1 MAAHCTDIG
10 KDCCA
15 PNGEAAT
22 CSQGLTPKR
31 TQGTCFNFPTGSAF
45 ECCGPPIG
53 RSQAMADLLDAFE
66 EDGLLIHSLQGNS
79 DWPNRLAAATTLDD
93 VGFDTDCG
101 AHCVALSLLHPQLPV
116 QAYCP
121 RCITLV
127 FRAGADLWRRYVQ
140 CAAVTD
146 SNSGN
151 RACCA
156 CYEPQWC
163 PFGGMDRMDSGYC
176 ASACV
181 DPTDA
186 TCQALAAG
194 CGFNLRDIGN
204 DIFGTRKCS
213 ENQVKRGTCG
223 LCTQPAWCDDG
234 GVLLADGSYASP
246 YGKPIDTLTLWQTKM
261 EKQGVWLQDHQC
273 KFRASQKDAFVA
285 TAHAHMKTQKR
296 QGHVVGFSWNEV
308 NFYSDGG
315 IADGGFAAA
324 MLRNLVGVM
333 VIRENGQDWHQPDDR
348 TLSAIIRQLA
358 RLNITVP
365 KLKLRIGGHINLDE
379 WDPTRS
385 VNLRGMPYHLTE
397 L

>member
-1 MAAHCTDIG
+1 MVD
-10 KDCCA
+10 
-15 PNGEAAT
+15 
-22 CSQGLTPKR
+22 
-31 TQGTCFNFPTGSAF
+31 SAI
-45 ECCGPPIG
+45 PICPV
-53 RSQAMADLLDAFE
+53 L
-66 EDGLLIHSLQGNS
+66 
-79 DWPNRLAAATTLDD
+79 
-93 VGFDTDCG
+93 
-101 AHCVALSLLHPQLPV
+101 CVP
-116 QAYCP
+116 
-121 RCITLV
+121 
-127 FRAGADLWRRYVQ
+127 
-140 CAAVTD
+140 
-146 SNSGN
+146 
-151 RACCA
+151 
-156 CYEPQWC
+156 
-163 PFGGMDRMDSGYC
+163 
-176 ASACV
+176 
-181 DPTDA
+181 
-186 TCQALAAG
+186 
-194 CGFNLRDIGN
+194 IGN

-315 IADGGFAAA
+315 IADGRFAAA

-348 TLSAIIRQLA
+348 TLGAIIRQLA